1 MNKNTDILNEYMA
14 NLKVEVN
21 NLYNLH
27 FNVVGSM
34 FREIHLLLEKYY
46 KQFGQMYDQVAERIK
61 MLKGYPLT
69 NLVKIEEISQ
79 IKSMQSRDY
88 TEEQVLDVLNNDFA
102 YLRDYTKDLIGYFSN
117 EGDVYTSHMLL
128 EFLMFLEK
136 ELWMNEATSKKG

>member
-1 MNKNTDILNEYMA
+1 MNKATDILNEYMA

-27 FNVVGSM
+27 FNVTGSM

-46 KQFGQMYDQVAERIK
+46 KEFGQMYDQVAERIK

-79 IKSMQSRDY
+79 IKSMQSRNY
-88 TEEQVLDVLNNDFA
+88 TEEQVFDVLNNDFA
-102 YLRDYTKDLIGYFSN
+102 YLRDYTKDLIGYFAKEN
-117 EGDVYTSHMLL
+117 DPYTSHMLL